1 VLVLLNFD
9 SASLPV
15 LERMM
20 DDGRLPTVADLFK
33 RGRRSTLE
41 TPAVDFPAAS
51 YPVLYSGLDLS
62 KHGLYYTFLWSPEE
76 QRIRYVDRFQAPPSA
91 WEVVSEQGAH
101 VLVIDPYEA
110 MVPAAL
116 NGYCF
121 AGWQFRN
128 RVVLPGWSRP
138 RSAFGRFRRR
148 FGRPPSLDEVFGTQ
162 SLSLLRT
169 MQRNLLDA
177 PGRVA
182 DLATHLLSRER
193 FDLLWLTFSASH
205 LAGHQFW
212 DLSQLEPTEL
222 ETAKREGL
230 SETLERVYERID
242 SALAEILDQL
252 PPDAEIVLF
261 SIMGMGPNTSRVDF
275 LPDMLDAVLRGARS
289 EDRPAPGSLLW
300 RLRAAVPTQA
310 RTRIAEAL
318 PRRAVIELTTRLET
332 RGIDWSKVRAFAV
345 PSDAL
350 GYIRLNLRGRERD
363 GTVAPDQADAL
374 VDEIVAGLTSFTD
387 SDGSPTIAAVERVPE
402 SYRSANGAPLLPD
415 LLVRWSDRPAAG
427 VGRISSPTFGEIR
440 RRGTGSGRSGNHNP
454 DAWAVVV
461 APDSRRHDN
470 KGGPSRV
477 VDLAATVCA
486 AFGAETDRL
495 SGEPFLR

>member
-9 SASLPV
+9 SASRPL

-20 DDGRLPTVADLFK
+20 DDGRLPTVADLFR
-33 RGRRSTLE
+33 RGRRATLE
-41 TPAVDFPAAS
+41 TPAIDFPAAS
-51 YPVLYSGLDLS
+51 YPVLYSGQDLS
-62 KHGLYYTFLWSPEE
+62 RHGLYYTFLWSPEE
-76 QRIRYVDRFQAPPSA
+76 QRIRYVDRFHSPPSA
-91 WEVVSEQGAH
+91 WEAISEQGAR
-101 VLVIDPYEA
+101 VLVVDPYEA

-116 NGYCF
+116 NGYCL

-138 RSAFGRFRRR
+138 RSAFGRFGRR
-148 FGRPPSLDEVFGTQ
+148 FGRPPSLDEVFGTPT
-162 SLSLLRT
+162 LSLMRT

-177 PGRVA
+177 PRRVA
-182 DLATHLLSRER
+182 ELTTDLLARER
-193 FDLLWLTFSASH
+193 FDLLWLTFSAAH

-212 DLSQLEPTEL
+212 DLSQLEPADL
-222 ETAKREGL
+222 EAAKREGL
-230 SETLERVYERID
+230 PETLEQVYEQID
-242 SALAEILDQL
+242 SALGEILDVL

-275 LPDMLDAVLRGARS
+275 LPDMLNAVLGGARS
-289 EDRPAPGSLLW
+289 QDGPAPGSLLW
-300 RLRAAVPTQA
+300 RVRAAVPTQA
-310 RTRIAEAL
+310 RTKIAEAL

-332 RGIDWSKVRAFAV
+332 RGIDWSKVRAFPV

-363 GTVAPDQADAL
+363 GTVAPDEADAL
-374 VDEIVAGLTSFTD
+374 IDEIVAGLTSFAD
-387 SDGSPTIAAVERVPE
+387 PDGSPSIAAVERIPD
-402 SYRSANGAPLLPD
+402 SYRGSNGAASLPD
-415 LLVRWSDRPAAG
+415 LLVRWSDRPATG
-427 VGRISSPTFGEIR
+427 VERLSSPTFGEIQ

-461 APDSRRHDN
+461 APDSRSRDQD
-470 KGGPSRV
+470 GPSHV

-486 AFGAETDRL
+486 AFGADADGL
-495 SGEPFLR
+495 SGKPFL